1 MTRNSAFTALVAFAA
16 LIPSK
21 SWSQADRYDLGLR
34 LRALEEIWDQSAD
47 EAARKRA
54 VGPLNQAVRAFF
66 SFNNAKVGEWLDRA
80 SHALK
85 SGMEPPAAQRW
96 AESLVFRPA
105 RRLVGTDET
114 ELKVE
119 VRELYSTGVERPQN
133 VAVSI
138 EIPGVVRQRID
149 LNELPFK
156 LAFRLGGVPAGEHL
170 LSAEVTIGSDAVLR
184 RRCLI
189 SRVDRPD
196 ERLAALRE
204 AVKSRTGPE
213 SVESATLAYVVKL
226 LSDLRAGQVFE
237 TDYPAARLIDE
248 MERLREAVT
257 QGELFFRTGRS
268 GEFWLRIPTNRSAE
282 TVRFFAPEMKDD
294 SSPRPIV
301 VALHGAGASENMFF
315 DSYGNGITKQECEKR
330 GWFLVAPRT
339 GGGLGVGG
347 TPNVLAIIE
356 ELSKRYPIDSKR
368 VYVVGHSMGAGQAL
382 ALSQQNPEKFAGV
395 AALGGGGMIR
405 KPEAFQS
412 LPLFV
417 GIGTDDFLIG
427 SAKRLSDSLKRLN
440 LPRMQFKEYPN
451 VEHMMIVR
459 EAIPDVFRFWTTA
472 P

>member
-1 MTRNSAFTALVAFAA
+1 MTRNSAVAALIVVAA
-16 LIPSK
+16 LIPGNA
-21 SWSQADRYDLGLR
+21 WSQADRYDLGLR
-34 LRALEEIWDQSAD
+34 LRALEEIWDQSAE

-80 SHALK
+80 IHALK
-85 SGMEPPAAQRW
+85 SGTEPSAAQRW
-96 AESLVFRPA
+96 ADSLAFRPA

-114 ELKVE
+114 DLKVE
-119 VRELYSTGVERPQN
+119 VRELYPTGVERPRN
-133 VAVSI
+133 AAVSI
-138 EIPGVVRQRID
+138 EIPGAMKQQID
-149 LNELPFK
+149 LSKLPLE
-156 LAFRLGGVPAGEHL
+156 LAFRLEGVPTGDHL
-170 LSAEVTIGSDAVLR
+170 LSAEVTMGSEAVVR
-184 RRCLI
+184 RLCLV
-189 SRVDRPD
+189 SRVDRVD

-204 AVKSRTGPE
+204 AMKSRTGPE

-248 MERLREAVT
+248 MEQLREAVS
-257 QGELFFRTGRS
+257 QGAIFYRAGRS

-282 TVRFFAPEMKDD
+282 TVRFFAPEVKDD

-315 DSYGNGITKQECEKR
+315 DSYGNGITRRECEKR
-330 GWFLVAPRT
+330 GWYLVAPRT
-339 GGGLGVGG
+339 GGGLSVGG
-347 TPNVLAIIE
+347 TPNVLAIVQ
-356 ELSKRYPIDSKR
+356 ELSKRYPIDLKR
-368 VYVVGHSMGAGQAL
+368 VYIVGHSMGAGQAL

-405 KPEAFQS
+405 KAEAFQS

-440 LPRMQFKEYPN
+440 LPRMEFKEYPN